1 MKGEGSPRSWRERY
15 PNVITQLWNL
25 SGADPSLHIANLAKE
40 NPHLRDA
47 DILELAFKQ
56 LL

>member
-1 MKGEGSPRSWRERY
+1 MNSSPRYWRERY

-25 SGADPSLHIANLAKE
+25 TGADPSLAAADIAKN

-47 DILELAFKQ
+47 DILELAYAQ
-56 LL
+56 LI